1 VNPPDFLHLLLLGIA
16 AVLAWALVR
25 ANRARAAAAKQL
37 AEEKEQFESLLDDAR
52 RDRTNEIESLLDQM
66 IEALNAIDAGGNVR
80 LANPAAARL
89 FGFSLPA
96 AGRSLLEVARHH
108 ELATIVG
115 RLAGGETIRDHEFL
129 IEGTPPRHVRV
140 NAVILPGKGGALL
153 VFRDETELRRLEANR
168 RDFVANVSHELRTP
182 LSMIKGAVENLQDGA
197 AQDPAAAAKFLEIID
212 RHAGRLGLL
221 IEDLLLLS
229 ELDSGRVELKLQDVQ
244 LRDAAAET
252 IDDLMPAAAKR
263 GVTLANDVHGDYT
276 VRADPLRLKQIL
288 SNLVENAIRHGRENG
303 LVRVS
308 ASPGAEGWLRVSVS
322 DDGPGVPEAVRERI
336 FERFFRADK
345 ARTRNRGGTG
355 LGLSIVKNLVL
366 AHGGEVRVDS
376 APEGGSVFSFTL
388 RTPGGAQEAE
398 G

>member
-1 VNPPDFLHLLLLGIA
+1 MNPPDPLHILLLGLL
-16 AVLAWALVR
+16 AVIVWALVR
-25 ANRARAAAAKQL
+25 ANRARIAAGKRL
-37 AEEKEQFESLLDDAR
+37 ADETARLEALLDEAR
-52 RDRTNEIESLLDQM
+52 RDRTDEIGSLLDQM
-66 IEALNAIDAGGNVR
+66 IEALIAIDADGSVR
-80 LANPAAARL
+80 LANRAAARL

-96 AGRSLLEVARHH
+96 SGKSLLEVARHH
-108 ELATIVG
+108 ELASIVG
-115 RLAGGETIRDHEFL
+115 RLAEGESIRDHEFL

-197 AQDPAAAAKFLEIID
+197 MRDPVAAGKFLEMID

-229 ELDSGRVELKLQDVQ
+229 QLDSGRVELNMQDVP
-244 LRDAAAET
+244 LREAAAES
-252 IDDLMPAAAKR
+252 IDDLIPAAARR
-263 GVTLANDVHGDYT
+263 GVRIANDVHGDYI

-303 LVRVS
+303 AVSVS
-308 ASPGAEGWLRVSVS
+308 ALPGAEGWLRVTVR
-322 DDGPGVPEAVRERI
+322 DDGPGVPEAVRERV

-345 ARTRNRGGTG
+345 ARARNKGGTG

-366 AHGGEVRVDS
+366 AHGGEVRVDG
-376 APEGGSVFSFTL
+376 AAEGGSVFSFTL

-398 G
+398 S

>member
-1 VNPPDFLHLLLLGIA
+1 VNPPDLLHILLLGIA
-16 AVLAWALVR
+16 AVLTWAFVR
-25 ANRARAAAAKQL
+25 ANRARAATAKQL

-66 IEALNAIDAGGNVR
+66 IEALIAIDAGGNVR

-115 RLAGGETIRDHEFL
+115 RLAGGETVRDHEFL

-197 AQDPAAAAKFLEIID
+197 TEDPAVATKFLEIID
-212 RHAGRLGLL
+212 RNAGRLGLL

-229 ELDSGRVELKLQDVQ
+229 ELDSGRVNLKLQDVQ
-244 LRDAAAET
+244 LREAAAET
-252 IDDLMPAAAKR
+252 IDDLMPTAAKR
-263 GVTLANDVHGDYT
+263 GVTIANEVHGDFA

-288 SNLVENAIRHGRENG
+288 SNLVENGIRHGHEDG
-303 LVRVS
+303 VVRVT
-308 ASPGAEGWLRVSVS
+308 ASPGADGWLRVAVS
-322 DDGPGVPEAVRERI
+322 DDGPGVPEAARERI
-336 FERFFRADK
+336 FERFFRVDK
-345 ARTRNRGGTG
+345 ARARNRGGTG

-376 APEGGSVFSFTL
+376 APDGGSVFSFTL
-388 RTPGGAQEAE
+388 RTPGGAQDAE

>member
-1 VNPPDFLHLLLLGIA
+1 VNPPDLLHLLLLGIA
-16 AVLAWALVR
+16 AVLTWALVR
-25 ANRARAAAAKQL
+25 ANRARAATAKQL

-66 IEALNAIDAGGNVR
+66 IEALIAIDAGGNVR

-115 RLAGGETIRDHEFL
+115 RLAGGETVRDHEFL

-197 AQDPAAAAKFLEIID
+197 AQDSAASAKFLEMID

-229 ELDSGRVELKLQDVQ
+229 ELDSGRVNLKLQDVQ

-252 IDDLMPAAAKR
+252 IDDLMPTAARR
-263 GVTLANDVHGDYT
+263 GVTVANDVHGDFT

-288 SNLVENAIRHGRENG
+288 SNLVENAIRHGHENG
-303 LVRVS
+303 VVQVT
-308 ASPGAEGWLRVSVS
+308 ASPGADGWLRVAVS
-322 DDGPGVPEAVRERI
+322 DDGPGVHEAARERI
-336 FERFFRADK
+336 FERFFRVDK
-345 ARTRNRGGTG
+345 ARARHRGGTG

-366 AHGGEVRVDS
+366 AHGGEVRVDG

>member
-1 VNPPDFLHLLLLGIA
+1 MNPPDLPHLLLLGIA

-25 ANRARAAAAKQL
+25 ARRARAAAAKQL
-37 AEEKEQFESLLDDAR
+37 AEEKERFESLLDDVR

-66 IEALNAIDAGGNVR
+66 IEALIAIDAGGNVR

-89 FGFSLPA
+89 FGFPLPA

-115 RLAGGETIRDHEFL
+115 RLAGGESIRDHEFL

-153 VFRDETELRRLEANR
+153 VFRDETQLRRLEANR

-197 AQDPAAAAKFLEIID
+197 AQDPASAAKFLEIID

-229 ELDSGRVELKLQDVQ
+229 ELDSGRVNLELQDVR

-252 IDDLMPAAAKR
+252 IDDLLPAAAKR
-263 GVTLANDVHGDYT
+263 GVTIVNDVHGDFMA
-276 VRADPLRLKQIL
+276 RADPLRLKQIL

-303 LVRVS
+303 TVRVA
-308 ASPGAEGWLRVSVS
+308 ASPGAEGWLRVIVR
-322 DDGPGVPEAVRERI
+322 DDGPGVPEAARERI
-336 FERFFRADK
+336 FERFFRVDK
-345 ARTRNRGGTG
+345 ARARNKGGTG

-376 APEGGSVFSFTL
+376 SPEGGSLFSFTL
-388 RTPGGAQEAE
+388 RTPGGAQAAE
-398 G
+398 S